1 MPEPAAIVEWWGPY
15 DTLEDVRR
23 EVEQKFVDGHHLL
36 CMALRKQDDPDRP
49 VRCRHLI
56 SWRRQTIG
64 ENEIIALP
72 SECRRTEDGTPTVYY
87 IGWIASQHAHLTR
100 RATERVLMRHLRP
113 ELNENP
119 DPDLPWHEHYC
130 AAVVSWFYPPPVPY
144 GDYEQTVEPPLGFPP
159 VATYNYYGGLHG
171 G

>member
-100 RATERVLMRHLRP
+100 RATEWVLMRHLRP
-113 ELNENP
+113 ELNETP
-119 DPDLPWHEHYC
+119 DPELPWHEHYC
-130 AAVVSWFYPPPVPY
+130 ASVVSWFYAPPVPY
-144 GDYEQTVEPPLGFPP
+144 GDYERTVEPPFGFPP
-159 VATYNYYGGLHG
+159 VATYNSYGGLHG